1 MSSCLP
7 AKNFWL
13 EHEWLKSSNES
24 ILEYHKN
31 SIPQWIAES
40 CHRYQVITY
49 RELRLGGLGIEKQN
63 PQVCPTHG
71 EADSA
76 DENAVAKALPL
87 LQNKCAEYP
96 LE

>member
-1 MSSCLP
+1 MHRTILSDVLLVEKAKQLADELNVPEGILQFSSG
-7 AKNFWL
+7 WL
-13 EHEWLKSSNES
+13 QKFKDRNNIRQIKL
-24 ILEYHKN
+24 
-31 SIPQWIAES
+31 Q
-40 CHRYQVITY
+40 
-49 RELRLGGLGIEKQN
+49 
-63 PQVCPTHG
+63 G